1 MEELI
6 RKAISGDTEAYAEVM
21 ESIQNTLY
29 RIAKTRLDNE
39 NDIYD
44 AIYETTLKS
53 FKNLKKLKN
62 IEFFK
67 TWVIR
72 ILINECNK
80 IYNTNMKHLKLIE
93 KLSVVEESNYIDDTI
108 SNLNF
113 ESLISILN
121 YEERIVFTLYFHDR
135 YTPTE
140 IAKILNVSVNTIK
153 SRLKRGKEK
162 LQEKLI
168 GGVEYDKQ

>member
-21 ESIQNTLY
+21 ESIQSTLY

-39 NDIYD
+39 SDIYD

-67 TWVIR
+67 TWLIR

-108 SNLNF
+108 SNLDF

-140 IAKILNVSVNTIK
+140 ISKILNVSINTIK

-162 LQEKLI
+162 LQEKLK